1 MNAIK
6 LRPRQVLCDNVKG
19 LWCKGTSVR
28 HAEAPFQTAEVTM
41 PKDGVMTAQRQLL
54 VSGPV
59 VIHVLTRRAVVL
71 MGPNGRVRLYGCHQP
86 PPLLWAH
93 SQVKG
98 AAAGKQ
104 NGEGGV
110 YYNHVH
116 RSSAAQCQKVLQ
128 SKNVDHSKAREVLKM
143 AKAQSRQR
151 ETVTGSSGNTKAIT
165 RAAALQEAHQ
175 KVHFTRRLQQISGGG
190 PGSKPLPPRMRIKP
204 QRYRN
209 EENDSSSCKLPCLEK
224 VPGGGRLL
232 LPKPALPR
240 CTSTRSSSSSSCS
253 ASQVTT
259 AVEPQR
265 PEKAIE
271 SLLSQAKPE
280 SLPAPEYREP
290 QAEPEEQEGREE
302 KRETRGSKAGNL
314 VVYMTLNPSHTD
326 SSGTSMCSVDSAD
339 DLKSSNSECSSTET
353 FDFPPPGDLRSA
365 PAPAPALPLA
375 HPLLLPLHLPLLLRT
390 TKSVLN
396 PSKLPSFPKTSQ
408 SALPLMAGQ
417 FV

>member
-1 MNAIK
+1 M
-6 LRPRQVLCDNVKG
+6 VKG
-19 LWCKGTSVR
+19 VSTTTTSTSRV
-28 HAEAPFQTAEVTM
+28 
-41 PKDGVMTAQRQLL
+41 QLN
-54 VSGPV
+54 
-59 VIHVLTRRAVVL
+59 A
-71 MGPNGRVRLYGCHQP
+71 
-86 PPLLWAH
+86 
-93 SQVKG
+93 K
-98 AAAGKQ
+98 
-104 NGEGGV
+104 
-110 YYNHVH
+110 
-116 RSSAAQCQKVLQ
+116 KVLQ

-339 DLKSSNSECSSTET
+339 DLKSSNSECSST
-353 FDFPPPGDLRSA
+353 DNVWLPPSWWFGDRSPA
-365 PAPAPALPLA
+365 PAPAPAPGTSSAFASASPPAPKDDKKRIKIPQSCRL
-375 HPLLLPLHLPLLLRT
+375 
-390 TKSVLN
+390 
-396 PSKLPSFPKTSQ
+396 FQKTSQ